1 MADDFRFGVL
11 GTPMEEPDVP
21 RTSPRRDVEDPVPDE
36 SAAFRSPLPPLA
48 LPAVVRISPWVD
60 PVVDRC
66 GHDPRSAYVE
76 QYWISVIGPTA
87 TWLVRRLV
95 RGFDDHPD
103 GYDLDVEHAARSLG
117 VSVSKGAASPFA
129 RALQR
134 CVMFG
139 VAAARSDGWAVRRR
153 IPPISQRH
161 LVRLPADLQERHR
174 EWIARTTTTI
184 TLDALQRAHTLA
196 AAMLDVGDD
205 PATVEGQ
212 LLAVGVPPPAAEE
225 ACLLATRR

>member
-1 MADDFRFGVL
+1 V
-11 GTPMEEPDVP
+11 PDQ
-21 RTSPRRDVEDPVPDE
+21 PVPV
-36 SAAFRSPLPPLA
+36 RSPAPLP
-48 LPAVVRISPWVD
+48 LPATVRISPWVD
-60 PVVDRC
+60 PAVDRF
-66 GHDPRSAYVE
+66 GHDPRSSYVE

-95 RGFDDHPD
+95 SGLEEHPD
-103 GYDLDVEHAARSLG
+103 GYDLDVAHAARSLG
-117 VSVSKGAASPFA
+117 LSVAKGTGSPFA

-161 LVRLPADLQERHR
+161 LLRLPADLQERHR
-174 EWIARTTTTI
+174 EWAEATRTV
-184 TLDALQRAHTLA
+184 TLDALARAHTLA
-196 AAMLDVGDD
+196 TAMLDAGDD
-205 PATVEGQ
+205 PSSVEGQ

-225 ACLLATRR
+225 ASLLVTRR

>member
-1 MADDFRFGVL
+1 M
-11 GTPMEEPDVP
+11 PDQP
-21 RTSPRRDVEDPVPDE
+21 AARSSMPPPPAPSSSP
-36 SAAFRSPLPPLA
+36 SPPPPPGLPTVA
-48 LPAVVRISPWVD
+48 RISPWVD
-60 PVVDRC
+60 PVVDRF
-66 GHDPRSAYVE
+66 GHDPRSSYVE

-87 TWLVRRLV
+87 TWLVRRLAS
-95 RGFDDHPD
+95 GFDAHPD
-103 GYDLDVEHAARSLG
+103 GYDLDVEHTARSLG
-117 VSVSKGAASPFA
+117 LSVSKGAASPFA

-174 EWIARTTTTI
+174 EWARTTTTI
-184 TLDALQRAHTLA
+184 TLDALARAQALA
-196 AAMLDVGDD
+196 AVMLDAGDD

-212 LLAVGVPPPAAEE
+212 LLAVGVPPTAAEE
-225 ACLLATRR
+225 ACLLAAHR

>member
-1 MADDFRFGVL
+1 
-11 GTPMEEPDVP
+11 
-21 RTSPRRDVEDPVPDE
+21 VPDE
-36 SAAFRSPLPPLA
+36 SVALRPSSLTPGLPP
-48 LPAVVRISPWVD
+48 VVRISPWID
-60 PVVDRC
+60 PVVDRF
-66 GHDPRSAYVE
+66 GHDPRSTYVE

-95 RGFDDHPD
+95 SGFDDHPD
-103 GYDLDVEHAARSLG
+103 GYDLDIGHAARSLG

-161 LVRLPADLQERHR
+161 LVRLPADLQDRHR
-174 EWIARTTTTI
+174 EWARTTTTI
-184 TLDALQRAHTLA
+184 TLDALQRAHALA
-196 AAMLDVGDD
+196 AVMFDVGDD
-205 PATVEGQ
+205 PATVERQ
-212 LLAVGVPPPAAEE
+212 LLAVGVPPTAAQE
-225 ACLLATRR
+225 ACLLAARR